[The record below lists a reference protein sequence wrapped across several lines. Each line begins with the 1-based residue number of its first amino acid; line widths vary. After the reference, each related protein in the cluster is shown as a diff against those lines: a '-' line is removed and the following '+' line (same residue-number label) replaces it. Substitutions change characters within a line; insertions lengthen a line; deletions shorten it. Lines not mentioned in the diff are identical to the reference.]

1 MCIYVPICTYVY
13 ARDLSVEKAVTTP
26 IQLWFM
32 LSYVGSLDGLM
43 YGHQITW
50 FPLWAC
56 LLIISLICK
65 SQGAEHSYSFG
76 ESVIGAC
83 QDLIHSDIGER
94 RNWWVSRTGGHALAP
109 DCSTGQWEVAKVQY
123 MEKLVIV
130 TKKWHLR
137 SQDQLQYLLRCM
149 NPLSPIPKGNMG
161 SLIIHKL

>member
-13 ARDLSVEKAVTTP
+13 ARDLSVEEAVTTP

-43 YGHQITW
+43 YGHQIMW

-83 QDLIHSDIGER
+83 RDLIHSDTGER

-123 MEKLVIV
+123 IEKHNLS
-130 TKKWHLR
+130 L
-137 SQDQLQYLLRCM
+137 LQKSDTWGVRTSSNTCC
-149 NPLSPIPKGNMG
+149 PVWTHSAQFPRAIWD
-161 SLIIHKL
+161 H